1 MRLGAWAGA
10 LTAAL
15 AICGASAA
23 EAGAER
29 LDGVDVSRFQNRI
42 DWGLV
47 AGDGISFAFVQASRG
62 TGNDCSVKP
71 RRCGPD
77 ERYDANVE
85 AARAAGVAVGP
96 YHRAFAGGRG
106 REGVKADAKAE
117 AGVFVTSVGRL
128 RPGDLAPALDVE
140 TPFEGLTPGKLRL
153 WVRTWLK
160 RVERKLGARPLIYTN
175 TSSWAATG
183 DTTEFALAGHPL
195 WVAEWGVRRP
205 SVPAANWAG
214 ESWAVWQYTSS
225 GSVAGIEG
233 HVDRDVLRGG
243 LASLSARRW
252 RASRQ

>member
-10 LTAAL
+10 LSAAL
-15 AICGASAA
+15 AICGVSAPG
-23 EAGAER
+23 AGAAR
-29 LDGVDVSRFQNRI
+29 LEGVDVSRFQKRI

-47 AGDGISFAFVQASRG
+47 AGDGIAFAFVQASRG

-77 ERYDANVE
+77 ERYDVNYD
-85 AARAAGVAVGP
+85 AARAAGIAVGP

-106 REGVKADAKAE
+106 RDGVKADAKAE
-117 AGVFVTSVGRL
+117 AGVFITSVGRL

-140 TPFEGLTPGKLRL
+140 TPFDGLSPGKLRL
-153 WVRTWLK
+153 WVRTWLM
-160 RVERKLGARPLIYTN
+160 RVERKLGARPIIYTN
-175 TSSWAATG
+175 MSSWSATG

-205 SVPAANWAG
+205 SVPAGNWAG
-214 ESWAVWQYTSS
+214 ESWSVWQYTSS

-233 HVDRDVLRGG
+233 KVDRDVLRGG
-243 LASLSARRW
+243 LASLSAR
-252 RASRQ
+252 

>member
-1 MRLGAWAGA
+1 MRRRRAP
-10 LTAAL
+10 AAL
-15 AICGASAA
+15 AAA
-23 EAGAER
+23 LAALAVAAPAATAER
-29 LDGVDVSRFQNRI
+29 LEGIDVSRFQNRI
-42 DWGLV
+42 DWDLV
-47 AGDGISFAFVQASRG
+47 GGDGIAFAFVQASRG
-62 TGNDCSVKP
+62 TGKDCSVKP

-77 ERYDANVE
+77 ERYAANVE
-85 AARAAGVAVGP
+85 AARAVGIAVGP

-106 REGVKADAKAE
+106 RSGIRADARAE
-117 AGVFVTSVGRL
+117 AGVFITSVGRL

-140 TPFEGLTPGKLRL
+140 TPFDGLRPGKLRL

-195 WVAEWGVRRP
+195 WVAQWGVRRP

-214 ESWAVWQYTSS
+214 ESWSVWQYTSS
-225 GSVAGIEG
+225 GEVAGIEG

-243 LASLSARRW
+243 LSALSAR
-252 RASRQ
+252 